1 MRPKHVGILL
11 LLLLKHFRGTPMAL
25 NASDIFIRNKQRSGY
40 IIILCNIKIYN
51 NKMCDGVGGIKYKNY
66 IKPSPVARLK
76 NYYVLIWPEDQGGGG
91 EGEAENMLIS
101 ARSVL

>member
-1 MRPKHVGILL
+1 
-11 LLLLKHFRGTPMAL
+11 MAL

-40 IIILCNIKIYN
+40 IIILCNIKYN

-66 IKPSPVARLK
+66 IKPSPVERLK
-76 NYYVLIWPEDQGGGG
+76 NYCFNLAGCQRRG